1 MAEKITLALWYVLT
15 ALLAVSTFCAWQP
28 TDYGSWW
35 FVAVWAAVSIAIIVA
50 MGSGLLRHNTP
61 AEILHGA
68 MLLIIAGGAATWL
81 WGDTGTICLAP
92 GKTTDSYI
100 SDNSLVPVELGATV
114 ELDSFVIE
122 RHAGIE
128 SPRDFISHLKID
140 GRSETLSVNKPIS
153 INGTRLFQ
161 ASYLDDGTSVIKV
174 NNDRWGMWLS
184 YAGYI
189 LLGIGWLLVMLSPKG
204 SFRRILRTLGVAA
217 MLLTSTECPAINGI
231 SRDEAAKMRTTP
243 VLYQGRIT
251 PLNTPA
257 TEIVRK
263 LTGQNCFGDASAEQ
277 IVGSMMLYP
286 EEWMQVKL
294 IQVKDKRLRELLG
307 AKGEYVSV
315 KDLFDSDGNYRLKE
329 FYSGGEQGLDRAI
342 LELDEKTE
350 LFANTSEGKM
360 FRLQPEAELSPVRL
374 YAELANN
381 NIPFAKLFFMAMLS
395 IAVLMLLLPRPE
407 IRRVL
412 TVIAIAAVAW
422 QICGYAIR
430 WTVAGR
436 VPLGTGG
443 ETLQFVSI
451 LLGIIGIVSAAKT
464 NRTIGAL
471 TLLMSGFTGLVA
483 WLAMRSPAVTPLMP
497 VLSSPWLAV
506 HVSLVMTSYALLTFT
521 AATSVAGVMKPKAVY
536 RSLCMAVLYPALFL
550 LSAGI
555 FTGAVWANESWGRY
569 WAWDPKETW
578 ALITL
583 MVYAVPLH
591 KSARFI
597 NNKPRTL
604 YVYLLIAFL
613 TVVMTY
619 YGVNYLQSLHA
630 YQ

>member
-1 MAEKITLALWYVLT
+1 MAKKAVLVLWYVLT
-15 ALLAVSTFCAWQP
+15 AVLAVSTFCAWQP
-28 TDYGSWW
+28 ADYGRWW
-35 FVAVWAAVSIAIIVA
+35 FIALWAGVSVA
-50 MGSGLLRHNTP
+50 MVMGSRLLRHNLP
-61 AEILHGA
+61 AEIIHGA
-68 MLLIIAGGAATWL
+68 MLLIIAGGTATWI
-81 WGDTGTICLAP
+81 WGDTGTIYLSRNETA
-92 GKTTDSYI
+92 DSYI
-100 SDNSLVPVELGATV
+100 SDNDMVPVALGATL
-114 ELDSFVIE
+114 ELDSFVVE

-128 SPRDFISHLKID
+128 SPRDFVSHLKID
-140 GRSETLSVNKPIS
+140 GRRAALSVNKPVS
-153 INGTRLFQ
+153 INGTRIFQ
-161 ASYLDDGTSVIKV
+161 ASYLDDGTTVIKV

-189 LLGIGWLLVMLSPKG
+189 LLGIGWLMVMLSPKG
-204 SFRRILRTLGVAA
+204 RFRSILRALGVAA
-217 MLLTSTECPAINGI
+217 LTLTATECPAVNGI
-231 SRDEAAKMRTTP
+231 SPDQAAGMRTTP
-243 VLYQGRIT
+243 VLYQGRIA

-257 TEIVRK
+257 TEILVK
-263 LTGQNCFGDASAEQ
+263 LTGQKSFGGAGAEQ
-277 IVGSMMLYP
+277 IVGSIMLYP
-286 EEWMQVKL
+286 EEWTQVKL
-294 IQVKDKRLRELLG
+294 IQVKDKRLRKLLG
-307 AKGEYVSV
+307 AEGEYVAV
-315 KDLFDSDGNYRLKE
+315 RDMFDADGNYRLKE
-329 FYSGGEQGLDRAI
+329 LYSGGDRGLDRAI
-342 LELDEKTE
+342 LELDEKME
-350 LFANTSEGKM
+350 LFANTGAGKV
-360 FRLQPEAELSPVRL
+360 FRLCPGSELRPARL

-395 IAVLMLLLPRPE
+395 IAVLMLLLPQRK
-407 IRRVL
+407 IRKAL
-412 TVIAIAAVAW
+412 TIAATAATVW
-422 QICGYAIR
+422 QICGYAVR
-430 WTVAGR
+430 WMVAGR

-451 LLGIIGIVSAAKT
+451 LLGIIGILCAAKG

-497 VLSSPWLAV
+497 VLSSPWLAI
-506 HVSLVMTSYALLTFT
+506 HVSLVMASYALLTFT
-521 AATSVAGVMKPKAVY
+521 AAISAAGVMKPQPIY
-536 RSLCMAVLYPALFL
+536 RNLCMAVLYPALFL

-591 KSARFI
+591 KSARFTD
-597 NNKPRTL
+597 NKPRTL
-604 YVYLLIAFL
+604 YVYLLTAFL